1 MVPEA
6 ERRVPDRFII
16 FLKLCIQ
23 TRKFPVE
30 YDRSLFIYEWSR
42 HWIKV
47 VHLDE
52 NNNVSRIEPFM
63 PNQKFVRPIDMAFG
77 PEGALYVIEYG
88 ETWGVNSD
96 ARLLRIDYVRGNR
109 TPVVV
114 ASVENNIGKEPL
126 TVSVSSVGTFD
137 KDAGDKLKYEW
148 RLINTADQQAAPKL
162 FRMNRRLTLPLMC
175 RESIISNWL
184 LRILTVRVEPPRCLL
199 SLEMHARDSIY

>member
-1 MVPEA
+1 MSHRTIRAKTLPPPTSAFLYYPYGDSAEFPELNGPGGRTA
-6 ERRVPDRFII
+6 CAGPVYHFSEA
-16 FLKLCIQ
+16 LHSNA
-23 TRKFPVE
+23 KFPVE

-63 PNQKFVRPIDMAFG
+63 PNHRFVRPIDMAFG

-96 ARLLRIDYVRGNR
+96 ARLLRIDYLRGNR
-109 TPVVV
+109 APVVV

-126 TVSVSSVGTFD
+126 T
-137 KDAGDKLKYEW
+137 
-148 RLINTADQQAAPKL
+148 R
-162 FRMNRRLTLPLMC
+162 FRIQC
-175 RESIISNWL
+175 RDI
-184 LRILTVRVEPPRCLL
+184 
-199 SLEMHARDSIY
+199 